1 MPSTSHEISA
11 LPVVVPLAAAAF
23 GAMLWQLHRRGAMS
37 VPRIL
42 VAVAVCVYGAGVV
55 ANTLFP
61 IHVGGLDYHES
72 WRVFLNL
79 TPLANTEP
87 FDMLTNV
94 AVFVPL
100 GFLVPLIARASSA
113 WRVLLCGFLV
123 SFTMETLQFINA
135 VTGHGGHIADIN
147 DLLANTLGA
156 PIGYAMFRAALLLP
170 VIGVGFRHVHAH
182 RDPSPQT

>member
-1 MPSTSHEISA
+1 
-11 LPVVVPLAAAAF
+11 
-23 GAMLWQLHRRGAMS
+23 
-37 VPRIL
+37 
-42 VAVAVCVYGAGVV
+42 VYGAGVV

-61 IHVGGLDYHES
+61 IYLGGERYHRS

-79 TPLANTEP
+79 TPFADTEP

-100 GFLVPLIARASSA
+100 GFLLPLVTRANSA
-113 WRVLLCGFLV
+113 LRVLLVGFLL
-123 SFTMETLQFINA
+123 SFTMETLQLVNA

-156 PIGYAMFRAALLLP
+156 PIGYAVFRAALFL
-170 VIGVGFRHVHAH
+170 IARGTRQQ
-182 RDPSPQT
+182 SI

>member
-1 MPSTSHEISA
+1 MPSTGHEISA
-11 LPVVVPLAAAAF
+11 LPVVVPLAAVAF
-23 GAMLWQLHRRGAMS
+23 GVLLWRLRRRAATS

-42 VAVAVCVYGAGVV
+42 VAAAACVYGAGVV

-61 IHVGGLDYHES
+61 IYVGRPDYHES

-87 FDMLTNV
+87 FDMLANV

-100 GFLVPLIARASSA
+100 GFLVPLLARTSSV
-113 WRVLLCGFLV
+113 WRALLVGFLV
-123 SFTMETLQFINA
+123 SLTMETFQFINA

-156 PIGYAMFRAALLLP
+156 PIGYAMFRGALLLP

-182 RDPSPQT
+182 RDPSPEA